1 MEVAGANG
9 AALVQIIAVV
19 GALLGIGFYIQRLRS
34 NLDVVEQLLRET
46 RIEMASE
53 KQKVIEMAAKLLLLE
68 NEKKTIAEKAT
79 TAHTTA
85 IQLSSEARRYI
96 DEQVSACTQK
106 GDKAFGDV
114 GDTLKSVTV
123 RVSTLEQ
130 QQARVEEKLSNI
142 ATNVAA
148 LRAETEEIRRNIN
161 AILLAVQYPTT
172 VGSRIS

>member
-53 KQKVIEMAAKLLLLE
+53 KQKGVDMAAKILLLE
-68 NEKKTIAEKAT
+68 NEKKNIVEKVT

-96 DEQVSACTQK
+96 DEQVAACITK

-114 GDTLKSVTV
+114 GDTIKSVTV

-148 LRAETEEIRRNIN
+148 LRAEMDEMRRNIGQ
-161 AILLAVQYPTT
+161 ILLAVQTPTVIGHRT
-172 VGSRIS
+172 H